1 MKLTLPG
8 AAGTAIGPTYLIE
21 YGRRRILIDCG
32 LFQGYKNL
40 RQLNCQPPP
49 FDLAELDAMVLT
61 HAHLEHSDALPPLP
75 ASGHVLT
82 HRK

>member
-21 YGRRRILIDCG
+21 YGLRRILIDCG

-40 RQLNCQPPP
+40 RQLNCPPPP

-61 HAHLEHSDALPPLP
+61 RAYLEHSGALRPLP
-75 ASGHVLT
+75 VSGHVLA